1 MYQCATK
8 IIENFSNI
16 DVQELVCPDKC
27 TLPQVRNAMNMN
39 DNIANNSIKMIVT
52 KGGTI
57 ALLVLVSGLVFK
69 MIEPNITNIILAKN
83 SIEKENK
90 EVKED
95 QNIEEEE

>member
-1 MYQCATK
+1 MYQCVTK

-39 DNIANNSIKMIVT
+39 DNIANNSIKMVVT

-57 ALLVLVSGLVFK
+57 ALLVIVGGIVFK
-69 MIEPNITNIILAKN
+69 MIEPNITNIVLAKN
-83 SIEKENK
+83 SIKQENNK
-90 EVKED
+90 E
-95 QNIEEEE
+95 EE

>member
-1 MYQCATK
+1 MYQCVTK

-39 DNIANNSIKMIVT
+39 DNIANNSIKMVVT

-57 ALLVLVSGLVFK
+57 ALLVIVGGIVFK

-83 SIEKENK
+83 SIKQENNK
-90 EVKED
+90 E
-95 QNIEEEE
+95 EE